1 MAGKFNFF
9 SLIKIIIFK
18 AAESAENHAR
28 LVDAMSELKAKEN
41 TIHELHKIV
50 KAVKVAKCRKKK
62 LNLLLFC
69 F

>member
-1 MAGKFNFF
+1 MTC
-9 SLIKIIIFK
+9 K

-50 KAVKVAKCRKKK
+50 KAVKVAKCRKK

-69 F
+69 FLANSWRRIIRE